1 MNYDF
6 TSEQNILRESAH
18 RLLAKKCSSQHVRE
32 MAEDERGFSIEL
44 WEQMVDLGWMSLLIP
59 EQYEGSGVHF
69 FDLSILL
76 SEMGYYCL
84 PGPFFSTVVSGGLAL
99 LEAGS
104 DRQKETILP
113 DISNGKCKV
122 SLAWM
127 EEEGTYSPEGIKL
140 GARKKNGKF
149 ILTGNKL
156 FVPDAHVSDMII
168 CAARTSGDLKS
179 ITLFLVEKE
188 TRGVQ
193 VQLLNT
199 MAGDKQ
205 CEILFD
211 HVEIPEEKI
220 LGAIDS
226 GWPTLKKVLL
236 KSAVAKCAE
245 MIGGAQRVMDL
256 VVPYVK
262 GRKQFGRPIGAFQ
275 AIQHHCADMLTCI
288 ETMKYLTYQAAWRI
302 DKGLSFEKEAAIC
315 KAWASDSYRKL
326 VALGHQVI
334 GGVGFMEEYDLQLYF
349 KAAKATE
356 QLFGDADFYREQV
369 AREMGL

>member
-6 TSEQNILRESAH
+6 TSEQNILKESAH
-18 RLLAKKCSSQHVRE
+18 KLLAKECTGQHVRE
-32 MAEDERGFSIEL
+32 MAENEQGFSLKL
-44 WEQMVDLGWMSLLIP
+44 WEQMADLGWMSLLIP
-59 EQYEGSGVHF
+59 EKYEGSGVNF

-76 SEMGYYCL
+76 SEMGYHCL
-84 PGPFFSTVVSGGLAL
+84 PGPYFSTVVSGGLAF

-104 DRQKETILP
+104 DRQKEKILP
-113 DISNGKCKV
+113 DISHGKRRV

-127 EEEGTYSPEGIKL
+127 EEEGTYSPEEIKL
-140 GARKKNGKF
+140 GARKKNGHF
-149 ILTGNKL
+149 ILTGNKF
-156 FVPDAHVSDMII
+156 FVPDAHVSDIII
-168 CAARTSGDLKS
+168 CAARTSNDLKS
-179 ITLFLVEKE
+179 ITLFIVETK
-188 TRGVQ
+188 TKGIRI
-193 VQLLNT
+193 QLLDT

-205 CEILFD
+205 CEVIFD
-211 HVEIPEEKI
+211 HVEIPEENI
-220 LGAIDS
+220 LGEFDG
-226 GWPTLKKVLL
+226 GWPVLKKVLL

-245 MIGGAQRVMDL
+245 MSGGAEKIMDL
-256 VVPYVK
+256 VIPYIK

-275 AIQHHCADMLTCI
+275 SIQHHCADMLTYI

-302 DKGLSFEKEAAIC
+302 NEGLPFENEASIC

-349 KAAKATE
+349 KRAKAAE
-356 QLFGDADFYREQV
+356 LLFGDADFHREQV

>member
-32 MAEDERGFSIEL
+32 MAEDERGFSMEL
-44 WEQMVDLGWMSLLIP
+44 WETMVDLGWMSLLIP

-84 PGPFFSTVVSGGLAL
+84 PGPFFSTVVSGGIAL

-104 DRQKETILP
+104 DRQKATILP
-113 DISNGKCKV
+113 DISHGKCTV

-127 EEEGTYSPEGIKL
+127 EEEGTYSPEGIQL

-156 FVPDAHVSDMII
+156 FVPDAHVSDIII
-168 CAARTSGDLKS
+168 CAARTSGALES

-205 CEILFD
+205 CEVRFD

-220 LGAIDS
+220 LGAIDC

-262 GRKQFGRPIGAFQ
+262 GRKQFGRPIGSFQ

-302 DKGLSFEKEAAIC
+302 DQGLSFEKEAAIC

-349 KAAKATE
+349 KAAKAAE